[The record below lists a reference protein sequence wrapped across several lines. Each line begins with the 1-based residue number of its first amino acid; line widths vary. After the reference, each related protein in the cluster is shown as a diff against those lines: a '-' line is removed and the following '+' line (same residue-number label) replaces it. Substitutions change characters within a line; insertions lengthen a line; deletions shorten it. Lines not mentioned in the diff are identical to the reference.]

1 LILGLAAR
9 GIFGYR
15 SPMETQWYLLKVSGN
30 EIFGPAPL
38 GQLRIWAAEAKISPM
53 DRVSSDNRKTW
64 QRAPMVAEL
73 QMDWLV
79 EMPDGFLYGPTSV
92 GTLQEFLATGEIDE
106 RTTVINTF
114 ENTKTR
120 INELPFFMAS
130 PQRIR
135 GALEIASADDGSEAV
150 APGGSMGMKQRCTW
164 LEKQNMDL
172 QREIVRWH
180 DAAQSLRQ
188 QYIEATGTEPR

>member
-1 LILGLAAR
+1 
-9 GIFGYR
+9 
-15 SPMETQWYLLKVSGN
+15 METQWYLLKVNGN

-38 GQLRIWAAEAKISPM
+38 GQLRNWAAEAKISPM

-64 QRAPMVAEL
+64 RRAPMVTEL

-114 ENTKTR
+114 ENTKAR

-130 PQRIR
+130 PQRVR
-135 GALEIASADDGSEAV
+135 GALEIAAGADGSASG
-150 APGGSMGMKQRCTW
+150 ASGDSPQLQQRCAW
-164 LEKQNMDL
+164 LEKQNIDL
-172 QREIVRWH
+172 QREIGRWH
-180 DAAQSLRQ
+180 EAAQSLRQ
-188 QYIEATGTEPR
+188 QFVEATGRDPL

>member
-1 LILGLAAR
+1 MPKTW
-9 GIFGYR
+9 GIVA
-15 SPMETQWYLLKVSGN
+15 PMETQWYLLKVSEN

-64 QRAPMVAEL
+64 SRAPMVTEL

-114 ENTKTR
+114 ENSKSR
-120 INELPFFMAS
+120 IDDLPFFMAS
-130 PQRIR
+130 PQRVR
-135 GALEIASADDGSEAV
+135 GALEIATGADGSGIG
-150 APGGSMGMKQRCTW
+150 PGDHLSMKQRCIW

-180 DAAQSLRQ
+180 EAAQSLRQ
-188 QYIEATGTEPR
+188 QFIEATGTEPR

>member
-1 LILGLAAR
+1 
-9 GIFGYR
+9 
-15 SPMETQWYLLKVSGN
+15 MESQWYLLKVSGN

-38 GQLRIWAAEAKISPM
+38 SQLRIWAAEAKISPM

-64 QRAPMVAEL
+64 LRAPMVTEL

-130 PQRIR
+130 PQRVR
-135 GALEIASADDGSEAV
+135 GALEIASAADGSAAGASGESL
-150 APGGSMGMKQRCTW
+150 PMQQRCAW
-164 LEKQNMDL
+164 LERQNMEL
-172 QREIVRWH
+172 QREIGRCH
-180 DAAQSLRQ
+180 EAAQSIRQ
-188 QYIEATGTEPR
+188 QFVEATGRDPH

>member
-1 LILGLAAR
+1 
-9 GIFGYR
+9 
-15 SPMETQWYLLKVSGN
+15 METQWYLLKVSGN

-64 QRAPMVAEL
+64 LRAPMVTEL

-106 RTTVINTF
+106 HTTVINTF
-114 ENTKTR
+114 ENSKTR

-130 PQRIR
+130 PQRVR
-135 GALEIASADDGSEAV
+135 GALEIASADDPAAAASGESL
-150 APGGSMGMKQRCTW
+150 PMKQRCAW
-164 LEKQNMDL
+164 LEKHNMEL

-188 QYIEATGTEPR
+188 QFIEATGTEPR

>member
-1 LILGLAAR
+1 
-9 GIFGYR
+9 
-15 SPMETQWYLLKVSGN
+15 METQWYLLKVSEN

-38 GQLRIWAAEAKISPM
+38 SQLRIWAAEAKISPM
-53 DRVSSDNRKTW
+53 DRVSNDNRKSW
-64 QRAPMVAEL
+64 QRAPMVTEL

-120 INELPFFMAS
+120 INELAFFMAS
-130 PQRIR
+130 PQRVR
-135 GALEIASADDGSEAV
+135 GTQEIAPAANGTATSNADDMLPLQE
-150 APGGSMGMKQRCTW
+150 RCAW

-172 QREIVRWH
+172 QHEIGRWH

-188 QYIEATGTEPR
+188 QFIEATGTEPD

>member
-1 LILGLAAR
+1 
-9 GIFGYR
+9 
-15 SPMETQWYLLKVSGN
+15 METQWYLLKVSGN

-38 GQLRIWAAEAKISPM
+38 SQLRIWAAEAKISPM
-53 DRVSSDNRKTW
+53 DRVSSDNRKSW
-64 QRAPMVAEL
+64 RRAPMVTEL

-120 INELPFFMAS
+120 INELAFFMAS
-130 PQRIR
+130 PQRVR
-135 GALEIASADDGSEAV
+135 GALEIASAIDSSGIAASGESL
-150 APGGSMGMKQRCTW
+150 PMKQRCAW
-164 LEKQNMDL
+164 LEKQNMEL
-172 QREIVRWH
+172 QREIGRWH
-180 DAAQSLRQ
+180 EAGHSLRQ
-188 QYIEATGTEPR
+188 QFVEATGREPS

>member
-1 LILGLAAR
+1 
-9 GIFGYR
+9 
-15 SPMETQWYLLKVSGN
+15 METQWYLLKVSGN

-64 QRAPMVAEL
+64 QRAPMVTEL

-120 INELPFFMAS
+120 INELGFFMAS
-130 PQRIR
+130 PQRVR
-135 GALEIASADDGSEAV
+135 GALEIASSADESASDT
-150 APGGSMGMKQRCTW
+150 PGDTLSLNQRCGW
-164 LEKQNMDL
+164 LEKQNMNL

-180 DAAQSLRQ
+180 DAAESLRQ
-188 QYIEATGTEPR
+188 QFIEATGTEPR

>member
-1 LILGLAAR
+1 
-9 GIFGYR
+9 
-15 SPMETQWYLLKVSGN
+15 METQWYLLKVSGN

-53 DRVSSDNRKTW
+53 DRVSCDDRKTW
-64 QRAPMVAEL
+64 QRAPMVTEL

-130 PQRIR
+130 PQRVR
-135 GALEIASADDGSEAV
+135 GALEIASTSEEADGAAAGDTS
-150 APGGSMGMKQRCTW
+150 SLRRRCVW

-180 DAAQSLRQ
+180 DAAQNLRQ
-188 QYIEATGTEPR
+188 QFIEATGTEPS